1 MTRQQSFRTG
11 KDNEKKVDNENEII
25 REIPTN
31 KKAQK
36 KIPRKTSNVE
46 TVHFRKMKERAIDQQ
61 HLYVIKQSENKLTF
75 TINKK
80 DQTTYIVTTFSE
92 SAVSCTCPAMAEL
105 EKKRE
110 FLLKQLIKCVST
122 SL

>member
-80 DQTTYIVTTFSE
+80 DQTTYIVTFSE

-105 EKKRE
+105 EKETR
-110 FLLKQLIKCVST
+110 IST
-122 SL
+122 KTTNQVCKH